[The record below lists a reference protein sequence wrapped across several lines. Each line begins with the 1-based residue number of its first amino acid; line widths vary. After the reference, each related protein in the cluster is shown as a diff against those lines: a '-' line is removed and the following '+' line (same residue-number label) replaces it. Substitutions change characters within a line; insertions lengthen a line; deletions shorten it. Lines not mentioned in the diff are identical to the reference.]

1 MQKFQHRIVFMGSP
15 EYVVP
20 VLVGLAKYYLLC
32 GVVTQPDRQAG
43 RNRVVIPTPVKK
55 YADEMGIE
63 NTQPEKLSD
72 NDFINKLRAWRPAVV
87 VVAAYGKIIPE
98 YLFDFPSFGFINMH
112 ASLLPRWRGAS
123 PIQATILS
131 GDEVGGMTII
141 KIDKGLDTGPIISQ
155 CEVPVMPGDTF
166 GSLRT
171 RLFHL
176 GTDLMLRTLPEY
188 LNGKIIPKPQ
198 IESKVTYSRMIK
210 KSEGELDFKA
220 EAAQI
225 ERKVRAYNP
234 WPICY
239 IKWQGN
245 PLRIYEV
252 IVSPTK
258 HLAPNQKGII
268 ERYPAIGTST
278 NDVQLIKV
286 QAAGKNVIDG
296 RQFLNGA
303 RNWPT

>member
-1 MQKFQHRIVFMGSP
+1 MGSP

-20 VLVGLAKYYLLC
+20 VMMSLAKYYLLC
-32 GVVTQPDRQAG
+32 GVVTQPVRQAG
-43 RNRVVIPTPVKK
+43 RKRAVISTPVKK
-55 YADEMGIE
+55 LADELGIE
-63 NTQPEKLSD
+63 NIQPEKLSD
-72 NDFINKLRAWRPAVV
+72 KDFFNKLRAWDPDVV
-87 VVAAYGKIIPE
+87 FVAAYGKIIPE
-98 YLFDFPSFGFINMH
+98 NLLDIPSFGFINMH

-123 PIQATILS
+123 PIQATILN
-131 GDEVGGMTII
+131 GDEVSGMTII
-141 KIDKGLDTGPIISQ
+141 KIDKGLDTGTIISQ
-155 CEVPVMPGDTF
+155 CEVPVLPDDTL

-171 RLFHL
+171 RLFQS
-176 GTDLMLRTLPEY
+176 GTDLMLETLPEY
-188 LNGKIIPKPQ
+188 LSGKIIPQPQ
-198 IESKVTYSRMIK
+198 IESKATYARMIK
-210 KSEGELDFKA
+210 KSDGELDFNA

-252 IVSPTK
+252 VVSPTN
-258 HLAPNQKGII
+258 HLSPNQKGII

-278 NDVQLIKV
+278 NDIQLVKV
-286 QAAGKNVIDG
+286 QVAGKKLIDG

-303 RNWPT
+303 RNWPFKTRV